1 MPVLSFLS
9 GFSDLFSC
17 LVFGI
22 VGLLIL
28 GNLFTGPFQHWFIF
42 RSRTLPSDH
51 SFELPYPY
59 REHWLETGHRGRIH
73 LLWFQNPDPPG
84 GVILYYHGNA
94 STVDS
99 WNPTLAFLQKQDY
112 QLITFDYRG
121 FGKSTGPRS
130 QENMYRD
137 AEAVYQWVRQQLPNV
152 PLVLYGR
159 SMGSTFATRV
169 AARFPAE
176 YLILETPFSG
186 MKRLFFSY
194 YPFLPKVFRFR
205 FTFPTYRYLQQVR
218 ISVLILQGTSDRIV
232 PFRNAMQ
239 LTRYLKPTDRFVRI
253 DGGGHRNLATFSAYR
268 KEVGRVLKSE
278 IGSRK
283 SEIEN

>member
-1 MPVLSFLS
+1 MPDFLLMLA
-9 GFSDLFSC
+9 FSYYLPW
-17 LVFGI
+17 LLMGAL
-22 VGLLIL
+22 GLLVL
-28 GNLFTGPFQHWFIF
+28 GNLFTGPLQHWFIF
-42 RSRTLPSDH
+42 RPRTLPADH
-51 SFELPYPY
+51 SFDLPHPY
-59 REHWLETGHRGRIH
+59 QEHWVETSHRGNIH
-73 LLWFQNPDPPG
+73 VLWFQNPDPPKG
-84 GVILYYHGNA
+84 LVLYCHGNA

-121 FGKSTGPRS
+121 YGKSTGHRN
-130 QENMYRD
+130 QENLYRD
-137 AEAVYQWVRQQLPNV
+137 AEEVYQWVRKQAPNL

-159 SMGSTFATRV
+159 SMGSTFASRI

-186 MKRLFFSY
+186 MKRLFYSY
-194 YPFLPKVFRFR
+194 YPFFPKVFRFR
-205 FTFPTYRYLQQVR
+205 YTFPTHRYIQEVQ
-218 ISVLILQGTSDRIV
+218 IPMLILQGTKDRIV

-239 LTRYLKPTDRFVRI
+239 LTQYMKPGDRFVRI

-278 IGSRK
+278 IGS
-283 SEIEN
+283 